1 LIFVQTHRKKLKK
14 KFRNRIYI
22 ALTLGLLLIF
32 TSHWVV
38 ELKTNAFTF
47 SDVNQIPE
55 NQVGIVLGTSKL
67 LKGNRKNL
75 YFDYRMDAVEALYR
89 AKKIKYI
96 IVSGDNSRKDYNEPL
111 DMQHALI
118 AKGIPKERIFLD
130 YAGFST
136 IETVQRAKLIFGQ
149 SKFTLI
155 SQDFHVRRAVYT
167 ANYLGMNAVGYAAK
181 DVDAYY
187 GFKTKIREKLARIKL
202 FLNLWSKSE
211 PTFGGNRIKIPKK

>member
-1 LIFVQTHRKKLKK
+1 MRK
-14 KFRNRIYI
+14 KFRNRIFI

-32 TSHWVV
+32 AAHWVV
-38 ELKTNAFTF
+38 ELKTNSFIF
-47 SDVNQIPE
+47 SDENQIPE

-89 AKKIKYI
+89 AQKIKYI
-96 IVSGDNSRKDYNEPL
+96 LVSGDNSRVEYNEPL
-111 DMQHALI
+111 DMQQALI
-118 AKGIPKERIFLD
+118 EKGIPKERIFLD

-136 IETVQRAKLIFGQ
+136 IETVQRAELIFGQ

-167 ANYLGMNAVGYAAK
+167 ANYLGMNAVGYPAK
-181 DVDAYY
+181 DVDAYC
-187 GFKTKIREKLARIKL
+187 GFKTKLREKLARIKL

-211 PTFGGNRIKIPKK
+211 PTFGGNRIEIPKK